1 MDIPKVHRMREWIHT
16 NWYPGGVGPCF
27 KENNEPPLGCADH
40 SRWEGFA
47 NVTMDKIFLTSELD
61 SYLADPE
68 YGCTADKPELVLGI
82 HFHSVP
88 GTGALGAPGDWSYAI
103 RMNFTTGRVPPTSM
117 GKVSR
122 LQRGLDTGT
131 ADTYMQGGFVATQ
144 LLVDRYI
151 IGQRNDTL
159 STDDILRHNN
169 YDWAALGDAFKDFDA
184 VLERQKLAEP
194 LRYAPSRL
202 EISPL
207 PIDGFDMDIFY
218 QLVKD
223 IVPMYFILTF
233 LYTQKKVIN
242 ELIAEKESRVRES
255 LRMLGMGNAALFGA
269 WYITYAVIFA
279 ALCIVFTIAAC
290 FRVFY
295 YASPT
300 LLFLFFWLWCMS
312 FVSFAFLIQPF
323 FDKAR
328 TGGIIGMLLSFA
340 QWVLYE
346 GITANVSP
354 TRGVLT
360 SLMLLPNC
368 AFCVG
373 IQLFAEFESSAMG
386 ASWSNLTV
394 EVENVTLLRVL
405 GMMVLDTIIFTF
417 LGWYFDHVV
426 PSEFGVRHPPWF
438 LFTAAYWRSTSL
450 DGEPRNARHCLY
462 LHTCLCLRRSLRRR
476 CCCVSCLHPSLWV
489 PLLLSLCLGFGGTPS
504 CAALCLRPLTAIGLR
519 AGRQDAGELGFED
532 ASPAPGSMSDVIEPT
547 TAAHKQAEIANRCV
561 KIDRL
566 RKVFSTPAGP
576 KTAVESLSLSMY
588 EGEIFALL
596 GHNGAGKTVSAAL
609 CARLARTV

>member
-1 MDIPKVHRMREWIHT
+1 MREWIHT

-68 YGCTADKPELVLGI
+68 YGCTAAKPELVLGI

-103 RMNFTTGRVPPTSM
+103 RMNFTMGRVPPTSM

-169 YDWAALGDAFKDFDA
+169 YDWAALTDAFKDFDA

-255 LRMLGMGNAALFGA
+255 LRMLGMGNAALFGKSHDYCWHLGCILPKSA
-269 WYITYAVIFA
+269 SNNRANRKRDDSGPRPERPEAPEVLHPLVRRRYHRRR
-279 ALCIVFTIAAC
+279 LCSLAQEDPSAQI
-290 FRVFY
+290 RH
-295 YASPT
+295 
-300 LLFLFFWLWCMS
+300 
-312 FVSFAFLIQPF
+312 
-323 FDKAR
+323 
-328 TGGIIGMLLSFA
+328 GGD
-340 QWVLYE
+340 
-346 GITANVSP
+346 
-354 TRGVLT
+354 R
-360 SLMLLPNC
+360 
-368 AFCVG
+368 
-373 IQLFAEFESSAMG
+373 
-386 ASWSNLTV
+386 
-394 EVENVTLLRVL
+394 
-405 GMMVLDTIIFTF
+405 
-417 LGWYFDHVV
+417 
-426 PSEFGVRHPPWF
+426 
-438 LFTAAYWRSTSL
+438 
-450 DGEPRNARHCLY
+450 
-462 LHTCLCLRRSLRRR
+462 RRSLRCHKVRR
-476 CCCVSCLHPSLWV
+476 SRRRQSRRRA
-489 PLLLSLCLGFGGTPS
+489 
-504 CAALCLRPLTAIGLR
+504 CAATARPW
-519 AGRQDAGELGFED
+519 
-532 ASPAPGSMSDVIEPT
+532 
-547 TAAHKQAEIANRCV
+547 
-561 KIDRL
+561 
-566 RKVFSTPAGP
+566 
-576 KTAVESLSLSMY
+576 
-588 EGEIFALL
+588 
-596 GHNGAGKTVSAAL
+596 VSFVL
-609 CARLARTV
+609 

>member
-1 MDIPKVHRMREWIHT
+1 MDNAADIPKVHRMREWIHT

-279 ALCIVFTIAAC
+279 ALCIVFTIAAS

-450 DGEPRNARHCLY
+450 DGEPRHARHCLY

-489 PLLLSLCLGFGGTPS
+489 PLLLWF
-504 CAALCLRPLTAIGLR
+504 
-519 AGRQDAGELGFED
+519 
-532 ASPAPGSMSDVIEPT
+532 
-547 TAAHKQAEIANRCV
+547 
-561 KIDRL
+561 
-566 RKVFSTPAGP
+566 VFR
-576 KTAVESLSLSMY
+576 VRRY
-588 EGEIFALL
+588 ALL
-596 GHNGAGKTVSAAL
+596 RCPVPAASH
-609 CARLARTV
+609 CHRFASRPTRCR